1 MWMHGRSVQPN
12 YQALVRL
19 GPRRWGMTVRT
30 ADGRKVVHEL
40 LGRPRLDTDRLG
52 R

>member
-1 MWMHGRSVQPN
+1 MLERKGLQAQPK
-12 YQALVRL
+12 YRGIVRL

-30 ADGRKVVHEL
+30 ADGRIVVHEL
-40 LGRPRLDTDRLG
+40 LGHARLEWG